1 MTSMK
6 ILAIL
11 LVSCCLCTVA
21 EAKVGKIIRDVGV
34 AAAGTAVG
42 VGIAHAL
49 TNDDK
54 KETQL
59 QPLEPVQSLT
69 QTPVEPG
76 RYYCDIGGFG
86 SQEERCA
93 ARLRNVC
100 SGCRLGRLLS
110 IDERVVP
117 NLAIYEIVY
126 PNTTEN

>member
-1 MTSMK
+1 MTSTK

-21 EAKVGKIIRDVGV
+21 EAKMGKIIRDVGV

-54 KETQL
+54 KETQQQL
-59 QPLEPVQSLT
+59 SEQV
-69 QTPVEPG
+69 PVEPG

-93 ARLRNVC
+93 ARLRRVC

-110 IDERVVP
+110 IDERSIP